1 MYTHYDQQETKENF
15 VFPDKLVFA
24 QLNTNA
30 IDLERN
36 WTKSAKHFS
45 YFDWNSAKMLQ
56 AVVFYF
62 HWKNSQKALRF
73 VLTQTFWTPTQ
84 RELHQS
90 KKSQHVDLLTSTY

>member
-1 MYTHYDQQETKENF
+1 MRFGLQKYILQETKENF

-45 YFDWNSAKMLQ
+45 YFDWNSAKKLQ
-56 AVVFYF
+56 KSFLF
-62 HWKNSQKALRF
+62 TLEKQSKRPLRF
-73 VLTQTFWTPTQ
+73 GFPLEGKCINWKKLNMWTF
-84 RELHQS
+84 
-90 KKSQHVDLLTSTY
+90 